1 VKGVKSK
8 VTISSILVVSIVSVM
23 VLALLLSGCKA
34 TTFTSSS
41 PTLSPSSVSPQG
53 SSVVSSP
60 TTPTGIS
67 LTVSE
72 PQDNTITDV
81 DTIEVK
87 GHTDPQAVVSVN
99 EEITTVDA
107 NGNFTATVNLEEGPN
122 TIEVVA
128 SDEEGNQASVNLI
141 VTLVKGG

>member
-1 VKGVKSK
+1 VKAVRPKLI
-8 VTISSILVVSIVSVM
+8 ISPILVVSIVSLM
-23 VLALLLSGCKA
+23 MLALFISGCEAKV
-34 TTFTSSS
+34 S
-41 PTLSPSSVSPQG
+41 PKVGLTLSPSAVATQSNSSP
-53 SSVVSSP
+53 SSP
-60 TTPTGIS
+60 TTTTGIS

-99 EEITTVDA
+99 EEITTADA
-107 NGNFTATVNLEEGPN
+107 NGDFDATVSLEEGPN